1 MSWKT
6 ERQRGAREAREQFV
20 VLSERWPQAFPQ
32 KSHLVRPLAG
42 EVIPE
47 ICKELGWTSP
57 YARTVVGRWKQTRNY
72 CSAVLCYNERI
83 RLDGS
88 LTEHLV
94 SEDARAAAKAQLA
107 RLAATR
113 AARAARMEEKQRRQE
128 PPQGVEPPAAIG
140 VEAHRAET
148 RPRGSV
154 HDNPARRDRTEET
167 AMIAPSTSP
176 PASLVTLSERDSLRV
191 MALLENP
198 PAPPPRLMAAAKLR
212 SQRG

>member
-6 ERQRGAREAREQFV
+6 ERQRGTREAREQFA

-32 KSHLVRPLAG
+32 KSHLVRPLSS

-47 ICKELGWTSP
+47 ICKELGWTNP
-57 YARTVVGRWKQTRNY
+57 YTRTVIGRWKQTRNY

-107 RLAATR
+107 RLAAAR
-113 AARAARMEEKQRRQE
+113 AARAARLAEKQRRQE
-128 PPQGVEPPAAIG
+128 PPPAAEPPAAIG
-140 VEAHRAET
+140 MEAHRAET

-154 HDNPARRDRTEET
+154 HDSPARRDRPEGDATTT
-167 AMIAPSTSP
+167 ADPP
-176 PASLVTLSERDSLRV
+176 QPASVLALSERDSLRV
-191 MALLENP
+191 MAVLESL
-198 PAPPPRLMAAAKLR
+198 PAPPPRLLAAAKLR
-212 SQRG
+212 LQRG